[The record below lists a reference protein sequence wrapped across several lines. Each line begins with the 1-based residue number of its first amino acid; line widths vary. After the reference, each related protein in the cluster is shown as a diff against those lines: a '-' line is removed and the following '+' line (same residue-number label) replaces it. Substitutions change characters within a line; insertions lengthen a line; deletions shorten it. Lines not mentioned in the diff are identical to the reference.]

1 MRRKNKTKRI
11 FLLWKIQNEL
21 QRKLEGSSTAA
32 ERYKQQWLKALKEFQ
47 RLKQREQDQSKFL
60 IQKQQ
65 QELEHMRLR
74 QIKICS
80 I

>member
-1 MRRKNKTKRI
+1 MRRRKKTKRI

-32 ERYKQQWLKALKEFQ
+32 ERYKQQWVKALKEFQ
-47 RLKQREQDQSKFL
+47 RLKQREEDQSKFL

-74 QIKICS
+74 QMKICS